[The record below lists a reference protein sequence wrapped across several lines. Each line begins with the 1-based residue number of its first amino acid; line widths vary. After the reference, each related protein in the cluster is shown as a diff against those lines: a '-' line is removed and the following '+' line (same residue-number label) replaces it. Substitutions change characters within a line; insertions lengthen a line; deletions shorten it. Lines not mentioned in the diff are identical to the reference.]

1 MDSAKLFTTGGSQAV
16 RLPKDYRFDGTEVFI
31 RREGKAVIIEPKSK
45 RRWPRNFFK
54 KIRISGLSGARIKA
68 AFRQRPNSER
78 ICVQYLLDTDTCV
91 DLLRNVS
98 PVIEKLR
105 ALAPDDCGISA
116 ITSFELFVGA
126 ARARDPRR
134 EAQKVETLLD
144 VVEEISFDP
153 DAARRAGALRFEL
166 ETAGT
171 PIGPYDLLIAG
182 HALVLDLT
190 LVTANT
196 EEFGHVPGLLLEKWR

>member
-1 MDSAKLFTTGGSQAV
+1 
-16 RLPKDYRFDGTEVFI
+16 
-31 RREGKAVIIEPKSK
+31 
-45 RRWPRNFFK
+45 
-54 KIRISGLSGARIKA
+54 
-68 AFRQRPNSER
+68 
-78 ICVQYLLDTDTCV
+78 VQYLLDTDTCV

-105 ALAPDDCGISA
+105 ALAPDDCGISS

-134 EAQKVETLLD
+134 EAQKVERLLD

-182 HALVLDLT
+182 QALVLDLT

>member
-1 MDSAKLFTTGGSQAV
+1 M
-16 RLPKDYRFDGTEVFI
+16 E
-31 RREGKAVIIEPKSK
+31 
-45 RRWPRNFFK
+45 
-54 KIRISGLSGARIKA
+54 
-68 AFRQRPNSER
+68 
-78 ICVQYLLDTDTCV
+78 YLLDTDTCV
-91 DLLRNVS
+91 DLLRNVP

-105 ALAPDDCGISA
+105 TLAPDDCGISA
-116 ITSFELFVGA
+116 VTSFELFAGA
-126 ARARDPRR
+126 ARARDARR
-134 EAQKVETLLD
+134 EAQKVQGLLD
-144 VVEEISFDP
+144 VIEEISFDR

-196 EEFGHVPGLLLEKWR
+196 REFGHVPGLSLENWR